1 MYGVSEKKRKR
12 GRTLSKIS
20 KLSAESDLVEEEE
33 GEGDESD
40 AVNFPLTYL
49 FLLTY

>member
-1 MYGVSEKKRKR
+1 MLIKCPGLNLSMYGVSEKKRKR

-40 AVNFPLTYL
+40 AV
-49 FLLTY
+49 

>member
-1 MYGVSEKKRKR
+1 MYGVNDKKRKR

-20 KLSAESDLVEEEE
+20 KLSAESDLGMGGE

-40 AVNFPLTYL
+40 AVTSSLFFSSLT
-49 FLLTY
+49 